1 MITFNLLL
9 FIFGI
14 VLIALGASAK
24 TQYHDLNHYVDNW
37 SGWSVGPASL
47 LIAVGV
53 FIVALSFVGCFG
65 AVRESYGI
73 LITFAVLLGIVFVL
87 QFSGAIAM
95 YVQRNSIMKKGES
108 NLYEMI
114 RQYNNASTEY
124 NSTASVNT
132 LQKEVQCCGI
142 NTYQDWFDPSVV
154 LVANLT
160 VRTVPYSCCRSDD
173 LACLKQNLTSAVLN
187 PVCSPLKLSS
197 CPIYTRGCNLPVL
210 DVVSKALKVVA
221 GAAIAFA
228 IIELIGVG
236 FSAYLAK
243 RIRSGYTYA

>member
-1 MITFNLLL
+1 
-9 FIFGI
+9 
-14 VLIALGASAK
+14 
-24 TQYHDLNHYVDNW
+24 
-37 SGWSVGPASL
+37 
-47 LIAVGV
+47 
-53 FIVALSFVGCFG
+53 
-65 AVRESYGI
+65 
-73 LITFAVLLGIVFVL
+73 
-87 QFSGAIAM
+87 
-95 YVQRNSIMKKGES
+95 MK
-108 NLYEMI
+108 
-114 RQYNNASTEY
+114 
-124 NSTASVNT
+124 
-132 LQKEVQCCGI
+132 VQCCGI

-228 IIELIGVG
+228 IIEVSNFGLIIRRFPCEFYVFCLQLIGVG